1 MPIHALD
8 LAPISGGEYGEQHRA
23 DAPVILVGYDGS
35 PASRRAIEYAVERAG
50 SDGRVVVVHAAGP
63 GHWWFGAPSYQR
75 EDSDYVAAGESLLA
89 DLVKHAP
96 SGAPI
101 QTSLVEGPTPKALME
116 AAREC
121 SAAEVV
127 VGAHGSDP
135 EKSGLG
141 SVPVAL
147 LRSCDRPVV
156 VVPAGKP
163 RP

>member
-8 LAPISGGEYGEQHRA
+8 LAPISGGEYGEKQHNGGA
-23 DAPVILVGYDGS
+23 VVVVGYDGS
-35 PASRRAIEYAVERAG
+35 PASRRAIDYAAERAG
-50 SDGRVVVVHAAGP
+50 SDGKVVVVHAAGP
-63 GHWWFGAPSYQR
+63 GHWWYGAPSYQR
-75 EDSDYVAAGESLLA
+75 EDSDYVTVGESLLA
-89 DLVKHAP
+89 DLLKHVP

-101 QTSLVEGPTPKALME
+101 ETSLVEGPTPKALIE

-121 SAAEVV
+121 SAAELV

-156 VVPAGKP
+156 VVPARNP
-163 RP
+163 RR